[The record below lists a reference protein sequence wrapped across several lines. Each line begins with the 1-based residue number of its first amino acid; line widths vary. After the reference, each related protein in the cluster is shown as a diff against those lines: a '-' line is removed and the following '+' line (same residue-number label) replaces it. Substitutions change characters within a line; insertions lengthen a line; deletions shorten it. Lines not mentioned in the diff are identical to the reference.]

1 MYKALARV
9 IIRNSDPPTSFIDLL
24 CVKNICASYIGKV
37 RLPNLQYRVSAF
49 KTVYITFATVN
60 RYQTRSRN
68 RSKPAS
74 GYKYRISI
82 MQNKKL
88 FSLIGIPQVDC

>member
-9 IIRNSDPPTSFIDLL
+9 IIRNSEPPTSFFNLL
-24 CVKNICASYIGKV
+24 RTKKLCATYIGKV
-37 RLPNLQYRVSAF
+37 PIPNLQYRVSAF
-49 KTVYITFATVN
+49 QTVYITFSAVN

-82 MQNKKL
+82 IQNKKL
-88 FSLIGIPQVDC
+88 FSLIGIPQVYH